1 MDVIISCA
9 PSHNSQYMH
18 TINRIDV
25 AMPSSPSST
34 APIQQQSHVVQAI
47 VDSVTRCFHPIQV
60 YPCSDISS
68 NPTNAHQTGSPPM
81 TNADADDN
89 ARNHSTSSPSSSPK
103 TKQYD
108 ADRYIHRKLEI
119 FRTTDEDCIAA
130 FGIPRPRP
138 SSSMRHAHR
147 LSTSQTKV
155 QSRGGGGGGGGG
167 NRKSNTLVSSSDEEI
182 SNLAKNQKKFDEDG
196 YDHKKDQSSGTLI
209 ASLFRIVQDPL
220 SCIANANKHYNYSGG
235 GLCFASPVRMPEA
248 ENVSELSD
256 WRLTANEF
264 VSKYQGGRAID
275 GCGKNNAIANTA
287 ADDIPDVVASSASEE
302 ATMTSASYFDQK
314 YSHII
319 EKNPPVP
326 LFREYLVDVS
336 ENNTKGVMKIF
347 ELRKA
352 GAGGSPTRGGVG
364 SWRRNNESPQSSKS
378 SQTPIHIKVKKKSP
392 KISNT
397 NQAKTITYDS
407 APIGKSS
414 SVSTQSADEEKT
426 SSPSTS
432 TRSLWQRMCNNI
444 VPDQQQHQPESQ
456 KNYREPEFVVSL

>member
-1 MDVIISCA
+1 
-9 PSHNSQYMH
+9 
-18 TINRIDV
+18 
-25 AMPSSPSST
+25 MPSSPSST
-34 APIQQQSHVVQAI
+34 APIQQKSHVVQAI

-60 YPCSDISS
+60 YPCSDNSS
-68 NPTNAHQTGSPPM
+68 GNPTNANQTVSPPM
-81 TNADADDN
+81 TNADADNN
-89 ARNHSTSSPSSSPK
+89 AQNHSTSSPSSSPK
-103 TKQYD
+103 RKQYD

-138 SSSMRHAHR
+138 SSSTRHALR
-147 LSTSQTKV
+147 RSTSQSKV
-155 QSRGGGGGGGGG
+155 QSRGGGGGGGNS

-182 SNLAKNQKKFDEDG
+182 TNLAKNQKRFDEEG
-196 YDHKKDQSSGTLI
+196 YDHKKDQSGTFI

-220 SCIANANKHYNYSGG
+220 SCIVNADKHYNYSGG
-235 GLCFASPVRMPEA
+235 GLCFASPVRMAET

-264 VSKYQGGRAID
+264 VAKYQGGRAID
-275 GCGKNNAIANTA
+275 GRGKNNTIANTA
-287 ADDIPDVVASSASEE
+287 DDDIPDVVASSASEE

-336 ENNTKGVMKIF
+336 ENNTNGVMKIF
-347 ELRKA
+347 EMRKA
-352 GAGGSPTRGGVG
+352 GAGGTPTRGGVG

-378 SQTPIHIKVKKKSP
+378 SQTPVHIKVKKKSP
-392 KISNT
+392 KISSH
-397 NQAKTITYDS
+397 AKSHNYDS

-414 SVSTQSADEEKT
+414 SVSTQSADDEKT
-426 SSPSTS
+426 PSPSTS
-432 TRSLWQRMCNNI
+432 TRSLWQRMCNTI
-444 VPDQQQHQPESQ
+444 VPDQQQHQPEPH
-456 KNYREPEFVVSL
+456 KNYREPEFVISL